1 MADAFDHLNLNR
13 WRGSRTRARR
23 STSGSGQ
30 RGRVGLLAALL
41 PLLVT
46 LGLSLA
52 PVQNVQAAPANQ
64 QSYNYSKPAGISVEQ
79 AAAMVRRE
87 TGGRVLSANP
97 TKSNGQRGYNV
108 RVLVDGK
115 RIKQYYVDDQGRM
128 SPK

>member
-1 MADAFDHLNLNR
+1 MAEAKRRHTGNAGKRPGGGIREKFPVPLACLIFAAVAFLPVL
-13 WRGSRTRARR
+13 S
-23 STSGSGQ
+23 SP
-30 RGRVGLLAALL
+30 AA
-41 PLLVT
+41 
-46 LGLSLA
+46 
-52 PVQNVQAAPANQ
+52 AAPASQ
-64 QSYNYSKPAGISVEQ
+64 QSYNYTKSSGISVEQ

-128 SPK
+128 TPK

>member
-1 MADAFDHLNLNR
+1 MAEQIRRTTDGVNFGPVVR
-13 WRGSRTRARR
+13 YTSR
-23 STSGSGQ
+23 
-30 RGRVGLLAALL
+30 RVAKLACLIAAALVVL
-41 PLLVT
+41 PAISVP
-46 LGLSLA
+46 A
-52 PVQNVQAAPANQ
+52 AAAPATQ
-64 QSYNYSKPAGISVEQ
+64 QSYNYTKSSGISVEQ

-97 TKSNGQRGYNV
+97 TKKNGQRGYDI

>member
-1 MADAFDHLNLNR
+1 MADIIDHSDLK
-13 WRGSRTRARR
+13 RR
-23 STSGSGQ
+23 LGQ
-30 RGRVGLLAALL
+30 RSKPHLPRSACERGRDRLVAALL
-41 PLLVT
+41 PLLIVV
-46 LGLSLA
+46 GLALTPAVS
-52 PVQNVQAAPANQ
+52 VHAAPASQ
-64 QSYNYSKPAGISVEQ
+64 QSYNYSKQAGISVEQ

-97 TKSNGQRGYNV
+97 TKSNGQRGYNI